1 MFDFIKGGI
10 SNGMKKMLQAKLKN
24 VPQAEQE
31 KLLKMVEKNPDL
43 FMKIA
48 TEIQAKMKEG
58 KSEMDAAMEVMK
70 SHEAELK
77 VLL

>member
-1 MFDFIKGGI
+1 
-10 SNGMKKMLQAKLKN
+10 MLQAKLKN
-24 VPQAEQE
+24 ARLNGSFGQVPQAEQE

-48 TEIQAKMKEG
+48 AEVQARMKEG

-77 VLL
+77 ILL